1 LLAEEVRLIDAPGRS
16 FVILAEG
23 SFGADASKTAR
34 GVIRYSRHSTVA
46 VIDSTQAGRTVG
58 DVVGPL
64 AAGTNASSPIVATLA
79 DALRLPCR
87 PTTLLLGTAPVGGRL
102 AGSWRDTILQALN
115 AGLDI
120 ANGLHEFVGDDPEFA
135 AAARR
140 SGARIHDFRRPPERM
155 EVATG
160 REHLPGKRVILTV
173 GTDCAVGKMSVALEL
188 ARAAREA
195 GLSAAMVPT
204 GQTGMMIE
212 GWGITIDRVAADFLQ
227 GTVEW
232 LTEEGER
239 RADWLVIEGQGSLD
253 HIAYSSC
260 TLGLLHGSRPHGM
273 VLVHQPGRDR
283 HVLFENAGAHA
294 TLRPLAQHIAA
305 HESVAALVEPA
316 PVVAVALNT
325 SLHDEAQAC
334 RLIERTAAET
344 GLPVDDPYRFGPTR
358 LFDAIR
364 SRLDAGPTARRIA
377 SDGNAPVGVAG

>member
-1 LLAEEVRLIDAPGRS
+1 
-16 FVILAEG
+16 
-23 SFGADASKTAR
+23 
-34 GVIRYSRHSTVA
+34 
-46 VIDSTQAGRTVG
+46 
-58 DVVGPL
+58 
-64 AAGTNASSPIVATLA
+64 
-79 DALRLPCR
+79 
-87 PTTLLLGTAPVGGRL
+87 
-102 AGSWRDTILQALN
+102 
-115 AGLDI
+115 
-120 ANGLHEFVGDDPEFA
+120 
-135 AAARR
+135 
-140 SGARIHDFRRPPERM
+140 M

-212 GWGITIDRVAADFLQ
+212 GWGITIDRVAVDFLQ

-239 RADWLVIEGQGSLD
+239 RPTGW
-253 HIAYSSC
+253 SSKARVRSTTSRTRPAPSGCC
-260 TLGLLHGSRPHGM
+260 TAAAPHGM

-325 SLHDEAQAC
+325 SLHDEA
-334 RLIERTAAET
+334 RR
-344 GLPVDDPYRFGPTR
+344 
-358 LFDAIR
+358 
-364 SRLDAGPTARRIA
+364 AG
-377 SDGNAPVGVAG
+377 